1 MGTSEI
7 ISKLRVLKQTGK
19 PIIACFPL
27 YPPLELLHAMGLAP
41 IVLWGLKGLYHQTP
55 ESDKHLQPYVCSVAR
70 HLTEFLL
77 TEGGDMI
84 DGIWM
89 YNACDTLRN
98 LPEIFVREFSA
109 SGRKL
114 PVIRMHIPMTPRQQ
128 TDSITYFEN
137 ELRSVISLIQTH
149 FGVLLSTDAFKSS
162 LAIYNRLKTL
172 ALEAEQRVATKHLR
186 ILDFSRVMQEG
197 WLSPVENHLAA
208 LESLMDTCKDQPG
221 NARKNGGKTGVIIS
235 GILPPPESI
244 ISAIESSGLVVVGND
259 IASLRRSYGDIY
271 DAPAD
276 PIGYYHQLYSD
287 HYPCPTL
294 LYRGDCR
301 FEKLMKQ
308 IDQTDARGVVFVGE
322 KFCEYEYFEYPYLE
336 KRLRERGIYSL
347 MIEIAMED
355 EFHTSAHL
363 ARIEAFA
370 EMVHTMPH
378 LKSL

>member
-1 MGTSEI
+1 MLGNSNSDILE
-7 ISKLRVLKQTGK
+7 KLYSNKRNGK
-19 PIIACFPL
+19 PVIGCFPL

-41 IVLWGLKGLYHQTP
+41 IVLWGLKGLFHQTP
-55 ESDKHLQPYVCSVAR
+55 ESDKHVQPYVCSVAR

-77 TEGGDMI
+77 TEGRDVV

-109 SGRKL
+109 SGRKI
-114 PVIRMHIPMTPRQQ
+114 PVFRMHIPMTPRQQ
-128 TDSITYFEN
+128 TDSISYFEN
-137 ELRSVISLIQTH
+137 ELRSVISSIQTH

-162 LAIYNRLKTL
+162 LAVYNRMKTL
-172 ALEAEQRVATKHLR
+172 ALEAEQRVAAGHLR
-186 ILDFSRVMQEG
+186 FLDFSRVMQEG

-208 LESLMDTCKDQPG
+208 LESLMDTCKDRPG
-221 NARKNGGKTGVIIS
+221 NARNNGGKTGVIIS

-244 ISAIESSGLVVVGND
+244 INAIESYGLAVAGND

-308 IDQTDARGVVFVGE
+308 IDQSDARGVIFVGE
-322 KFCEYEYFEYPYLE
+322 KFCECEYFEYPYLE
-336 KRLRERGIYSL
+336 KNLKEKGIPSI
-347 MIEIAMED
+347 MIEVSIED
-355 EFHTSAHL
+355 QSHTSSHA
-363 ARIEAFA
+363 ARIESFA
-370 EMVHTMPH
+370 EMIRQQ
-378 LKSL
+378 